1 MATTSS
7 IPQLRGA
14 APPALGGRLAPLLGF
29 AAVGASA
36 ALMAGVAAVV
46 PEAASLNAGQ
56 GSCAPLSLDFGCG
69 HGWGCACHMRGL
81 TVPAE
86 SSPRF

>member
-7 IPQLRGA
+7 IPQRRGA
-14 APPALGGRLAPLLGF
+14 APPALRGLLAPLMGF

-56 GSCAPLSLDFGCG
+56 GSCAPLPLDFGCG

-81 TVPAE
+81 TGSPGPAL
-86 SSPRF
+86 RF